1 MDQNDLAATAERFK
15 RLYTPAINDVL
26 DEYGLRHQYL
36 RQSIRPLDHTQMV
49 AGPAFTIA
57 GVKDASTDV
66 TKRMGPKVIDHM
78 RAGVVAVYD
87 TGGDDTTGVW
97 GELWS
102 AGAATRGCAG
112 AVVDGGI
119 RDTGFIRRAKFP
131 IFYRFMSPADAV
143 GRFTVAD
150 FECPVTAGGVRVHPG
165 DYIFGDED
173 GVVVIPKDLTFEVLA
188 KAEEVGR
195 REDRIRAAI
204 TPDKSL
210 AQLYVEHGK
219 F

>member
-1 MDQNDLAATAERFK
+1 VDQNDLAATAERFK

-57 GVKDASTDV
+57 GVKDASVDV
-66 TKRMGPKVIDHM
+66 TKRMGPKVI
-78 RAGVVAVYD
+78 
-87 TGGDDTTGVW
+87 DTTGVW

-102 AGAATRGCAG
+102 AGATTRGCAG

-119 RDTGFIRRAKFP
+119 RDTGFIRKARFP
-131 IFYRFMSPADAV
+131 IFYRFTSPADAV

-150 FECPVTAGGVRVHPG
+150 FECPVMAGGVRVHPG
-165 DYIFGDED
+165 DYVFGDED
-173 GVVVIPKDLTFEVLA
+173 GVVVIPKNLTFEVLA